1 MENNHL
7 VLGVLLTTALLL
19 LLVAGLFISIYIS
32 GKNRLKQEIKMTQM
46 ALSYEQE
53 MRRAETEL
61 SEHMMERFALELH
74 DNIGHILTCMRITIE
89 NKKMDSE
96 ENAALYQPI
105 DGYLDEASE
114 QIKLLSRSFNTEYIK
129 SSGLTEAI
137 SLEVNRIN
145 ALRRILIEM
154 PESSFQSPFTKDTE
168 LLVFRIFQEIVNN
181 AIKHSGAKKMV
192 VEIHGENGFRMM
204 VQDNGRGFDRDLVF
218 NSKKASGLRNI
229 LKRAEMAGLN
239 CLIDTAPGKGCSY
252 LFTLKAA

>member
-1 MENNHL
+1 
-7 VLGVLLTTALLL
+7 
-19 LLVAGLFISIYIS
+19 
-32 GKNRLKQEIKMTQM
+32 M

-53 MRRAETEL
+53 MRRAETEM

-96 ENAALYQPI
+96 ENAALYEPI

-129 SSGLTEAI
+129 SSGLIEAI
-137 SLEVNRIN
+137 GLEVNRIN
-145 ALRRILIEM
+145 ALRRISIDITEN
-154 PESSFQSPFTKDTE
+154 SFQSPFTKDTE

-181 AIKHSGAKKMV
+181 AIKHSGAKKMF
-192 VEIHGENGFRMM
+192 VEVSGENGFRMI
-204 VQDNGRGFDRDLVF
+204 VKDNGRGFDRDLVF

-229 LKRAEMAGLN
+229 MKRAEMAGLN
-239 CLIDTAPGKGCSY
+239 CDIDTTPGTGCSY

>member
-7 VLGVLLTTALLL
+7 VLGVLFTTLLLL

-53 MRRAETEL
+53 MRRAETEM

-105 DGYLDEASE
+105 DGYLDEAAE

-129 SSGLTEAI
+129 SSGLMEAI
-137 SLEVNRIN
+137 GLEVNRIN
-145 ALRRILIEM
+145 ALRRISIEM
-154 PESSFQSPFTKDTE
+154 PESSFLPPFTKDTE

-181 AIKHSGAKKMV
+181 AIKHSGAKKML
-192 VEIHGENGFRMM
+192 VEIDGENGFRML
-204 VQDNGRGFDRDLVF
+204 VKDNGRGFDRDMVF

-239 CLIDTAPGKGCSY
+239 CLIDTAPGNGCSY
-252 LFTLKAA
+252 IFTLKVV